1 MFEELRL
8 LGSTEK
14 SIVVQTRMGTSVE
27 NLVELDPGETGR
39 RRYDLLLERFGANW
53 WQRKPATGVYNCAG
67 HVWASRRTSILKLVC
82 WQTILEEDGYR
93 SLQDAE
99 TPVTGDLVLYADE
112 EAGEY
117 LHVGMIM
124 EMREGIS
131 RDAPKIPW
139 VLSKWNS
146 TSGEVM
152 HHVHDVPYGRQ
163 EMRTKIEYWTDRP
176 GKTEN

>member
-1 MFEELRL
+1 MFEELKL

-14 SIVVQTRMGTSVE
+14 SIVVQTRMGTSLE

-39 RRYDLLLERFGANW
+39 RRYDLLLKRFGAQW
-53 WQRKPATGVYNCAG
+53 RQRKPATGVYNCAG
-67 HVWASRRTSILKLVC
+67 HVWASRRTSILKPEC
-82 WQTILEEDGYR
+82 WRVILKEDGYQ
-93 SLQDAE
+93 SLQHAE
-99 TPVTGDLVLYADE
+99 MPVTGDLVLYVDKETAE
-112 EAGEY
+112 SI
-117 LHVGMIM
+117 HVGMIM
-124 EMREGIS
+124 EMREGVS
-131 RDAPKIPW
+131 PESPKIPW

-163 EMRTKIEYWTDRP
+163 EMPTKIEYWTDRP